1 MRGYLLRALPVND
14 SANKHHDLNSLDA
27 LTGGAFTAPTSGDRA
42 ARLRDWL
49 AKEPGAEEL
58 QAVFTEMSHRDKGA
72 AKVLREKL
80 DELRRAKGQDAL
92 AQEWLAKGEVLRDA
106 PHINMADAMAWQR
119 DAAKA
124 GAPLSREPLSGLKTA
139 LAERVKAIEDLQHQT
154 QVQREA
160 AVLLAQRIEVL
171 STKPWQ
177 DAQAQRAG
185 LQADLDRWVAQAQ
198 ALAADAQWPS
208 VDAKFAPALHT
219 STQQVRAVWTAFSE
233 ALALTEAA
241 AADPSAPLPAVP
253 AWAEQLRMARGGIA
267 PTVAPAPKP
276 DVARVDPTRQVKPSA
291 DKALIDQKRL
301 ELAQQAEAL
310 FKPAPTPKAAKPAA
324 AKAQQP
330 SEPAAVDALAP
341 AVDALAPA
349 SAEDASFAH
358 LHTDAASPVAASS
371 EPEATLP
378 TESIAH
384 DPAHEPAVPA
394 MPNDAAA
401 SQVPAS
407 DAPASDA
414 PQAASHPE
422 ADAAIEPAT
431 QALAEPEWV
440 PAMGG
445 RKMQESLRNLRDA
458 WKKIDKEAA
467 PNPALW
473 KRFDAACNRAHHVV
487 DAWLKEA
494 RAQTAAHKAQR
505 LALIEELKA
514 WAAEH
519 AQGPDWK
526 GVARQLHQFAQRWR
540 DSGHLSEK
548 MFAELQPVW
557 KAAIHAAHEPLEAV
571 QKASLARRQ
580 GLIAEAQALGAAP
593 TLRIDAVKA
602 LQQRWQEEA
611 HTVVLDRKQEQK
623 LWDAFRQ
630 PIDEAF
636 ARKSSV
642 REQSQAALTPHDR
655 AVLDASKAL
664 EAAIAKGDGAQIRAA
679 MQVLEQVSRG
689 ELPPEPVKPAA
700 PVAAPVVSADAQ
712 ATAPA
717 ATSEA
722 DVSGDPA
729 AHVSESEAG
738 ASDAASATSQAEPS
752 DQAPPETEAA
762 QAPAAPAPAP
772 KPHKPVVAVRGDD
785 RPGQKRTEIAPAG
798 FRGRDG
804 KPSGKFGD
812 KPGFGRDGGART
824 GRDARDGGRDGFAPR
839 GPRLGDA
846 AFRAQR
852 NALDMAQDALRK
864 LAAQAHGEVL
874 TQLMHAWEKR
884 DASQLPTAQAI
895 GNKLTPAQRTQWSQ
909 ALSAAPQ
916 GEAVTPLLRL
926 EVAAELPTPAAQM
939 DARRA
944 LQLQL
949 LTRRNDPSPQ
959 MTWAADASQVLAGAY
974 DEAAARRLQ
983 TALKVLLKR

>member
-1 MRGYLLRALPVND
+1 MND
-14 SANKHHDLNSLDA
+14 SANKPHDLTSLDA
-27 LTGGAFTAPTSGDRA
+27 LTGGAFTAPTSGERA
-42 ARLRDWL
+42 SRLRDWL
-49 AKEPGAEEL
+49 NKEPNAEQL

-106 PHINMADAMAWQR
+106 AHINLADAMAWQR

-124 GAPLSREPLSGLKTA
+124 GAPLSREPLSSLKTA
-139 LAERVKAIEDLQHQT
+139 LVERVKAIEDLQHQT

-177 DAQAQRAG
+177 DALAQRAA

-198 ALAADAQWPS
+198 ALAADAQWSS
-208 VDAKFAPALHT
+208 VDAKFAPALQT
-219 STQQVRAVWTAFSE
+219 STQQVQAVWVAFCE
-233 ALALTEAA
+233 ALSLTEAA
-241 AADPSAPLPAVP
+241 AADATAPLPAVP
-253 AWAEQLRMARGGIA
+253 AWADQLRMVRGEVLPQA
-267 PTVAPAPKP
+267 AAAAAAKPETV
-276 DVARVDPTRQVKPSA
+276 RVDPTRNVKPSA
-291 DKALIDQKRL
+291 DKAVVDQKRL

-310 FKPAPTPKAAKPAA
+310 FKPAPTPKAAKPAL
-324 AKAQQP
+324 AKAEQP
-330 SEPAAVDALAP
+330 VVAVASVEVSAANADPVLAE
-341 AVDALAPA
+341 VAPEVEA
-349 SAEDASFAH
+349 APEVQ
-358 LHTDAASPVAASS
+358 ASPVEEARATPAEAWVPEGAA
-371 EPEATLP
+371 ET
-378 TESIAH
+378 
-384 DPAHEPAVPA
+384 PAQAVA
-394 MPNDAAA
+394 ND
-401 SQVPAS
+401 
-407 DAPASDA
+407 
-414 PQAASHPE
+414 
-422 ADAAIEPAT
+422 EPAT
-431 QALAEPEWV
+431 PLPLVDAVAPVAAEPEWV

-445 RKMQESLRNLRDA
+445 RKMQEALRNLRDQ

-473 KRFDAACNRAHHVV
+473 KRFDTACNRAHHVV

-505 LALIEELKA
+505 LALIEEVKA

-580 GLIAEAQALGAAP
+580 ALIAEAQELGAAP

-689 ELPPEPVKPAA
+689 ELPPEPAKPAA
-700 PVAAPVVSADAQ
+700 PVAAPAQAAPAPEMPVAADASTQ
-712 ATAPA
+712 AAPAGSAEAPA
-717 ATSEA
+717 ADAPQSDALQTTTDSEA
-722 DVSGDPA
+722 APPA
-729 AHVSESEAG
+729 P
-738 ASDAASATSQAEPS
+738 AEP
-752 DQAPPETEAA
+752 DV
-762 QAPAAPAPAP
+762 APAPVPAP

-804 KPSGKFGD
+804 KPAGKFGD
-812 KPGFGRDGGART
+812 KPGFGRDGGARS

-852 NALDMAQDALRK
+852 NALDMAQDALRR

-874 TQLMHAWEKR
+874 TQLLHAWEKR

-895 GNKLTPAQRTQWSQ
+895 GSKLTPAQRTQWAQ
-909 ALSAAPQ
+909 ALSSAPQ

-983 TALKVLLKR
+983 AALKVLLKR